1 MGLSDERGVSG
12 LVSRAV
18 AGPGSYQLALET
30 GTRDGDHTAIIV
42 ECSECGRII
51 LTSTYA
57 SGSSV
62 THELPKRCPHC
73 GK

>member
-1 MGLSDERGVSG
+1 MGLSDERGVSE